1 MSYLTI
7 KINYYK
13 MKKQYYILI
22 FLIVSITSSCVS
34 THPDLNDGLYAQLE
48 TNKGDIL
55 IDLTF
60 KETPVTVANFVSL
73 SEGKNK
79 DVDNQ
84 FKNKK
89 YYDGLI
95 FHRVIENFMIQ
106 GGDPTG
112 TGRGGPGYNF
122 KDEFSENLLHDGPG
136 ILSMANSG
144 PKTNGSQFFITHK
157 ETPWLNGKHTVFGK
171 VVKGQEIV
179 DSIEQNDTIKSVTII
194 RNGRDA
200 KRFNAPKIF
209 SNHFKEDKILE
220 DKKAEE
226 LKNVKIGKK
235 VAHEAEKEYS
245 IKTNSGLQY
254 TITSKGKDNIK
265 VDDNKIIMTH
275 YAVYFEDGTLLDTSI
290 LEVAEKYQ
298 SVNIAKKNA
307 NGYSPIE
314 ARVGPKDAMI
324 PGFKE
329 GLKLLDIGDKATLF
343 LPYHLAYGEIGR
355 EPQIPAKSNLIFE
368 VEIVEMK

>member
-1 MSYLTI
+1 
-7 KINYYK
+7 

-79 DVDNQ
+79 DVDDQ

-122 KDEFSENLLHDGPG
+122 KDEFSEDLLHDGPG

-171 VVKGQEIV
+171 VIKGQEIV

-220 DKKAEE
+220 NKKAEE

>member
-1 MSYLTI
+1 MI
-7 KINYYK
+7 KKINIIT
-13 MKKQYYILI
+13 IL
-22 FLIVSITSSCVS
+22 FSILFSSCVS
-34 THPDLNDGLYAQLE
+34 THPDLNDGLYAELE

-55 IDLTF
+55 INLTF

-79 DVDNQ
+79 DVDDQ

-122 KDEFSENLLHDGPG
+122 KDEFSKNLLHDGPG

-157 ETPWLNGKHTVFGK
+157 ETPWLNGKHTVFGR

-179 DSIEQNDTIKSVTII
+179 DSIQRNDTIRSVSII
-194 RNGRDA
+194 RKGREA
-200 KRFNAPKIF
+200 KSFNAPKIF
-209 SNHFKEDKILE
+209 SNHFEEEKILE
-220 DKKAEE
+220 EKKAAE
-226 LKNVKIGKK
+226 LANVMDGKK
-235 VAHEAEKEYS
+235 IKHEGEKSYS
-245 IKTNSGLQY
+245 TTTNSGLQY
-254 TITSKGKDNIK
+254 IITEKGESNIK
-265 VDDNKIIMTH
+265 VDDKKIVMTN
-275 YAVYFEDGTLLDTSI
+275 YAVYFEDGSLLDTSI
-290 LEVAEKYQ
+290 LEIAEEYQ

-314 ARVGPKDAMI
+314 ARVGPQDAMI

-329 GLKLLDIGDKATLF
+329 GIKLLNVGDKATLF
-343 LPYHLAYGEIGR
+343 LPYYLAYGEMGR
-355 EPQIPAKSNLIFE
+355 APQIPPKSNLIFE
-368 VEIVEMK
+368 VEIVELK